1 MLSVACDVDLIVFCR
16 LMLAVEVELLC
27 ERGRTVLSGFSLMLP
42 LVFGFSSFS
51 LLQCI

>member
-1 MLSVACDVDLIVFCR
+1 MLFVTCDVDLVLFCR
-16 LMLAVEVELLC
+16 RMLAVEMELLC